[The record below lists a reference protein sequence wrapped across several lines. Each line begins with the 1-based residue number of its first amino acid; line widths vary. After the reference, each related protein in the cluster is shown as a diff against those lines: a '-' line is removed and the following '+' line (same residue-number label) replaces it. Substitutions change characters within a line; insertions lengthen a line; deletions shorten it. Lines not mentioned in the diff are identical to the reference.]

1 MISWDD
7 YRLVLAIARA
17 RGLPGAAQNL
27 GVTLS
32 TVFRRLERIEEALG
46 ARLFDRLRG
55 SYQPTEAGHEL
66 VRAAERMEQDAL
78 SADRAITGRDQQLT
92 GTLRLTATEAL
103 SACFLAR
110 HIPAFHREHP
120 GITVEI
126 ISDNRVLSLAGRE
139 ADIALRPRRPT
150 EETLIARKAG
160 TINWGIYA
168 SESSCKSLGEVTD
181 LSALAGRAFIDW
193 DGGPAGPWLEGAIP
207 EVKTPIRTGSLITNA
222 TITASDEMLAVLP
235 CMLGMLWPGLGTV
248 LAPLPNLAGELWV
261 TTHEDMRR
269 NARVRVL
276 FDFIIGAAAADRVL
290 FEGINEPKPEL

>member
-1 MISWDD
+1 MIAWDD

-17 RGLPGAAQNL
+17 GGLPGAAQSL

-46 ARLFDRLRG
+46 ARLFDRQRG

-103 SACFLAR
+103 ATCFLAR
-110 HIPAFHREHP
+110 HIPTFHREHP
-120 GITVEI
+120 GIIVEI
-126 ISDNRVLSLAGRE
+126 ISDNRLLSLAGRE
-139 ADIALRPRRPT
+139 ADIALRPTRPT

-168 SESSCKSLGEVTD
+168 SKAGWPSLDAVTD
-181 LSALAGRAFIDW
+181 LSELSGRAFIDW
-193 DGGPAGPWLEGAIP
+193 DGGPASRWLEGAIAP
-207 EVKTPIRTGSLITNA
+207 EKIPIRTGSLITNA
-222 TITASDEMLAVLP
+222 AITASDEFLAVLP
-235 CMLGMLWPGLGTV
+235 CMVGALWPGLRTV
-248 LAPLPNLAGELWV
+248 LAPLPDLAGELWV
-261 TTHEDMRR
+261 TTHEDMRG

-276 FDFIIGAAAADRVL
+276 FDYLIAAAAADKAL
-290 FEGINEPKPEL
+290 FEGLTESNP

>member
-17 RGLPGAAQNL
+17 GGLPGAAQSL
-27 GVTLS
+27 RVTLS

-103 SACFLAR
+103 AACFLAR

-126 ISDNRVLSLAGRE
+126 ISDNRLLSLAGRE
-139 ADIALRPRRPT
+139 ADIALRPKRPT
-150 EETLIARKAG
+150 EETLVARKAG

-168 SESSCKSLGEVTD
+168 SKASCAPLGEVID
-181 LSALAGRAFIDW
+181 LSALSGRAFIDW
-193 DGGPAGPWLEGAIP
+193 DGGPASPWLEAA
-207 EVKTPIRTGSLITNA
+207 VVQAKVPIRTGSLLTNA
-222 TITASDEMLAVLP
+222 AIAASDEFLAVLP
-235 CMLGMLWPGLGTV
+235 CILGELWPGLGTV
-248 LAPLPNLAGELWV
+248 LAPLPDLSGELWV
-261 TTHEDMRR
+261 ITHEDMRG
-269 NARVRVL
+269 NARLRVL
-276 FDFIIGAAAADRVL
+276 FDYLIAAAMADRAL
-290 FEGINEPKPEL
+290 FEGLEFPQSR